1 MAKNVRDFAIWAEQV
16 IARVITGEGL
26 SAGLVSCQQGP
37 LTITFK
43 IRVYPGQ
50 ALPGSSRVPLTLAAS
65 LRKVLSLQ
73 PALAQ
78 ALRVEAVRVTEGTG
92 GLLIEIPS
100 PVQRS
105 PSAGELAEHTTG
117 LKVCIGLD
125 QYRRPVRVNLQN
137 HGALFWIGPSRRGKT
152 SSLKC
157 SLFALAKANGVH
169 DLRYVILSRKR
180 QDWAAFEGRAGCM
193 GLVSDPAEAAQ
204 VLRWAAR
211 DLLQMRGEQGHRRP
225 AVVIVADDLLNLL
238 SAEPGIAE
246 SLAEIA
252 SQGAGLGV
260 HLLAG
265 TQDAGSKASSG
276 GQAVEAN
283 VTARIVYRAATA
295 TGAARAAGSGSAGLE
310 DLSSAKGDALLIA
323 NGSSIRI
330 ATGLPNDRQIE
341 ALPAA
346 VGLVAPWHFAT
357 SEEAEQPGST
367 SGNQHN
373 QAGTPSAEPGANGN
387 VSSRAGTAGQAV
399 ESVALVEG
407 IEVPAALAER
417 AADLLPV
424 DRRALEPAEVAVLV
438 ALQQAGLSLN
448 RLSRAA
454 YGHKDG
460 KTAAWVREALE
471 RGAESL
477 PEQSQALQSE
487 PVSALVGKSLSRKDT
502 AGLPAQIDLD
512 TPDGAAL
519 WQQVQR
525 SGLVKLPD
533 VSTLLQ

>member
-157 SLFALAKANGVH
+157 SLFALAKANAVH

-204 VLRWAAR
+204 VLKWAAR

-276 GQAVEAN
+276 GQAVESN

-295 TGAARAAGSGSAGLE
+295 TGAARAAGSGGAGLE

-346 VGLVAPWHFAT
+346 VGLVAPWRFAT
-357 SEEAEQPGST
+357 SEEADQPGST

-460 KTAAWVREALE
+460 RTAAWVREALE

>member
-1 MAKNVRDFAIWAEQV
+1 MAKNVRDFAIWAEQQ

-37 LTITFK
+37 LTITYK

-50 ALPGSSRVPLTLAAS
+50 ALPGSSRAPLTLAAS
-65 LRKVLSLQ
+65 LRKLSTLQ

-78 ALRVEAVRVTEGTG
+78 ALRVEAVRVSEGTG

-105 PSAGELAEHTTG
+105 PSAGELAEHTSG

-157 SLFALAKANGVH
+157 SLFALAKANGVQ

-180 QDWAAFEGRAGCM
+180 QDWAAFEFRAGCM

-211 DLLQMRGEQGHRRP
+211 ELLQMRGEQGHRRP

-238 SAEPGIAE
+238 SAEPGITE

-276 GQAVEAN
+276 GQAVESN

-295 TGAARAAGSGSAGLE
+295 TGAARAAGSGGAGLE

-330 ATGLPNDRQIE
+330 ATGLPNDAQIE

-346 VGLVAPWHFAT
+346 VGLVAPWRFAT

-399 ESVALVEG
+399 EAVEAVALVEG
-407 IEVPAALAER
+407 IAVPAALAER

-460 KTAAWVREALE
+460 RTAAWVREALE

-477 PEQSQALQSE
+477 PGFAERASE
-487 PVSALVGKSLSRKDT
+487 
-502 AGLPAQIDLD
+502 
-512 TPDGAAL
+512 
-519 WQQVQR
+519 R
-525 SGLVKLPD
+525 SGRQEPL
-533 VSTLLQ
+533 SQRYCRAACSN